1 MVILLMA
8 GIGLLVFGGIV
19 LLRYPH
25 KPGGKIAIGS
35 LEVSSV
41 GAGLPLIVLGVA
53 CILAYARTDIPTFWL
68 PDASPETS
76 ASSSVSGGCFD
87 RFFSEIPADRQNPLE
102 VGASDKTILAA
113 NQTKTT
119 PMALLLTENRE
130 AIGAMIFSVF
140 PENNLF
146 KIDTIIDASC
156 RPVEQYANAS
166 RGGDKSIIQNWDTLQ
181 MTINTQ
187 SYTLRLGY
195 SDGEVAVNAFSAF
208 TP

>member
-1 MVILLMA
+1 MVILLIA

-19 LLRYPH
+19 LLRYPQ

-35 LEVSSV
+35 LEVSSA

-53 CILAYARTDIPTFWL
+53 CILAYTRTDIPTFW
-68 PDASPETS
+68 PSDTSSETAASPS
-76 ASSSVSGGCFD
+76 ASGCFD
-87 RFFSEIPADRQNPLE
+87 PFFSEIPADRQTPLE

-119 PMALLLTENRE
+119 PIALLFNENRE

-140 PENNLF
+140 PDNNLF

-166 RGGDKSIIQNWDTLQ
+166 RGGDKRNMQNWDTLQ
-181 MTINTQ
+181 MTINAQ

-195 SDGEVAVNAFSAF
+195 SKGEVVVNAFSSF

>member
-1 MVILLMA
+1 MVILLIA

-19 LLRYPH
+19 LLRYPQ

-35 LEVSSV
+35 LEVSSA
-41 GAGLPLIVLGVA
+41 GAGLPLIALGVA

-68 PDASPETS
+68 PDTSSETTASLS
-76 ASSSVSGGCFD
+76 ASGCFD
-87 RFFSEIPADRQNPLE
+87 PFFSEIPADRQTSLE
-102 VGASDKTILAA
+102 VGASNKTILAA

-119 PMALLLTENRE
+119 PIALLLNENRE

-140 PENNLF
+140 PDNNLF

-156 RPVEQYANAS
+156 QPVEQYENAS
-166 RGGDKSIIQNWDTLQ
+166 RGGDKRNMQNWDTLQ
-181 MTINTQ
+181 MTINAQ
-187 SYTLRLGY
+187 SYSLRLGY
-195 SDGEVAVNAFSAF
+195 SEGEVVVNAFSAF